1 MPEFVATVSPAQ
13 AGARLDAA
21 IPALAPDVSRS
32 YGRQLIEAGRVL
44 LNGRPARPAQKVRAG
59 DQVALTIP
67 EPAPVAAQA
76 EPMDLRIVYEDAA
89 VLVIDKPAGLV
100 THPAPGHAT
109 GTLVNGLLA
118 HTDQLSLHGDIRP
131 GIVHRLDKD
140 TSGLLVVAR
149 TDAAHAALVRQHQ
162 ARTMD
167 KEYLGLA
174 LGHPRP
180 ETGLIDAPIGRD
192 PRERKRQ
199 AVLAAGRPART
210 RYRVEREFAPAPGVE
225 SCALLRL
232 QLETGRT
239 HQIRVHLAYIGHP
252 IVGDA
257 VYGARTARTARAL
270 GLTRQFLH
278 ATRLAFDLPGSG
290 ARVSFES
297 PLPADLAAA
306 LTRLDS
312 ARA

>member
-1 MPEFVATVSPAQ
+1 MPELVATVAPAQ

-59 DQVALTIP
+59 DQVVLTIP

-100 THPAPGHAT
+100 THPAPGHPG

-162 ARTMD
+162 ARTMQ
-167 KEYLGLA
+167 KEYLA
-174 LGHPRP
+174 LVLGTPTP
-180 ETGLIDAPIGRD
+180 ATGLIDAPIGRH
-192 PRERKRQ
+192 PRERKQQ
-199 AVLAAGRPART
+199 AVVPEGRAART
-210 RYRVEREFAPAPGVE
+210 RYTIERAYG
-225 SCALLRL
+225 
-232 QLETGRT
+232 
-239 HQIRVHLAYIGHP
+239 HLTL
-252 IVGDA
+252 V
-257 VYGARTARTARAL
+257 R
-270 GLTRQFLH
+270 
-278 ATRLAFDLPGSG
+278 
-290 ARVSFES
+290 
-297 PLPADLAAA
+297 
-306 LTRLDS
+306 
-312 ARA
+312 